1 VIAPVD
7 HINVPRGGS
16 AAMALNVRRIHYD
29 GPLKVEAV
37 GLPTAIQMDPFWL
50 GAKQSTV
57 PVVLT
62 AKDPV
67 ATSSDADWGVVSFR
81 LTSSDGSTIPDA
93 EFQLAPP
100 APKKTDTEIFRSAR
114 LRTDLFT
121 AVRPVAQFSLT
132 TAPAALTV
140 AQGSAVTATI
150 RSTRAGDWTMPIE
163 IGLAT
168 PADQLPA
175 GITVTAGSM
184 AAGELPITI
193 TAAADAI
200 VGSFSVFL
208 EGKAKK
214 DKEESVHPVPAIT
227 VEVKSP

>member
-1 VIAPVD
+1 
-7 HINVPRGGS
+7 
-16 AAMALNVRRIHYD
+16 M
-29 GPLKVEAV
+29 
-37 GLPTAIQMDPFWL
+37 
-50 GAKQSTV
+50 TV
-57 PVVLT
+57 
-62 AKDPV
+62 
-67 ATSSDADWGVVSFR
+67 
-81 LTSSDGSTIPDA
+81 
-93 EFQLAPP
+93 
-100 APKKTDTEIFRSAR
+100 
-114 LRTDLFT
+114 
-121 AVRPVAQFSLT
+121 
-132 TAPAALTV
+132 
-140 AQGSAVTATI
+140 TI
-150 RSTRAGDWTMPIE
+150 RSTRAADWTMPIE